1 MRGLGT
7 REAKS
12 VQPLHFYFAGV
23 VLTMDHSSRG
33 MKTTHETKN
42 FDSDKDQVPLENN
55 GYFKDDLHMLV
66 VDPSPR

>member
-7 REAKS
+7 KEAKG
-12 VQPLHFYFAGV
+12 VQPLHFYFVVV

-42 FDSDKDQVPLENN
+42 FDSDKDQVPLVNN
-55 GYFKDDLHMLV
+55 GSSEEELHMLV